1 MTQENGKSYTE
12 IDNDMIEKIAMS
24 KDYKEST
31 RIWAVA
37 ARQTN
42 GWHEGDDWISRSQF
56 MDKTGI
62 EKRNIDRAINK
73 AIEEKKIYK
82 SGNRY
87 SLYSVSDKEETSK
100 WKSEKEEAS
109 KWSKKTSKWT
119 EEKTSKWTDTK
130 SLLKTTQLK
139 HGDVAKPLSRKE
151 INLLEGMEY
160 FRAEMI
166 NDGNF
171 ELKFIDDLIKK
182 YKYMVLYDSWLEYV
196 DASNI
201 KKPVGFFLSLVEKYQ
216 KAR

>member
-56 MDKTGI
+56 MYKTGI
-62 EKRNIDRAINK
+62 GKRNIDRAINK
-73 AIEEKKIYK
+73 AIKEKKIYK
-82 SGNRY
+82 SGDSY
-87 SLYSVSDKEETSK
+87 SLYSVSDKKETSK
-100 WKSEKEEAS
+100 WKSEKKEAS

-119 EEKTSKWTDTK
+119 EKKTSKWTDTK

-151 INLLEGMEY
+151 IDLLEGMEY

-166 NDGNF
+166 NNGEF
-171 ELKFIDDLIKK
+171 ELEFIDNLIKV
-182 YKYMVLYDSWLEYV
+182 YPYMVLYNSWLEYIE
-196 DASNI
+196 AKNI
-201 KKPVGFFLSLVEKYQ
+201 RNKPGFFLSLVEKNQ
-216 KAR
+216 KER